1 MALIS
6 KVIRC
11 AQCGSSD
18 VTYREDTKLY
28 HCACCGADCD
38 HTMPAADLATLN
50 EIAAMGGNS
59 EKLAELRKRYPRL
72 GITSWSRETRVQL

>member
-11 AQCGSSD
+11 TQCGSSD

-72 GITSWSRETRVQL
+72 GITSWSRENRVQL

>member
-72 GITSWSRETRVQL
+72 GIPSWSRENRVQL

>member
-18 VTYREDTKLY
+18 VTYRE
-28 HCACCGADCD
+28 
-38 HTMPAADLATLN
+38 PAADLATLN

-72 GITSWSRETRVQL
+72 GITSWSRENRVQL